1 VTAGRSRL
9 LAHLLAGSAL
19 ACVAVAL
26 ALLVPQ
32 LRSGAAHLDTDTLG
46 GYVLGATFPVVG
58 WVIATR
64 RPGNAMGW
72 IFIAVGMSQAID
84 TLAGEYAYVGLVS
97 APGSLPSADVMA
109 WLAVWAWVPGFTLLL
124 TLVVLLFPDGRPPTR
139 RWRPVV
145 WLVGPIMALLAVP
158 VAIVAWPARG
168 ADLLAQ
174 GPVQSSDPA
183 TEALLGIQFLGL
195 VLLAFGAVASIA
207 GMVARFRRS
216 RGVERAQLKWFVA
229 AAVVE
234 VAMLLGSGF
243 VNIPSGLVTNL
254 VTIVVSPLLAI
265 AATIAILRYR
275 LYEIDRIISRSI
287 GWAVLTA
294 TLVVVFVAAVIAFE
308 ALLSSFT
315 QQQTIAVAASTLLAF
330 GLFQPLRRRIQRAV
344 DRRFDRSAYDRQRI
358 GDAFAERLRDE
369 VAIDALAED
378 LESTIER
385 AIRPSAQSLWLR
397 KTAS

>member
-1 VTAGRSRL
+1 
-9 LAHLLAGSAL
+9 
-19 ACVAVAL
+19 
-26 ALLVPQ
+26 
-32 LRSGAAHLDTDTLG
+32 
-46 GYVLGATFPVVG
+46 
-58 WVIATR
+58 
-64 RPGNAMGW
+64 
-72 IFIAVGMSQAID
+72 
-84 TLAGEYAYVGLVS
+84 
-97 APGSLPSADVMA
+97 
-109 WLAVWAWVPGFTLLL
+109 L

-294 TLVVVFVAAVIAFE
+294 TLLVVFVAAVIAFE